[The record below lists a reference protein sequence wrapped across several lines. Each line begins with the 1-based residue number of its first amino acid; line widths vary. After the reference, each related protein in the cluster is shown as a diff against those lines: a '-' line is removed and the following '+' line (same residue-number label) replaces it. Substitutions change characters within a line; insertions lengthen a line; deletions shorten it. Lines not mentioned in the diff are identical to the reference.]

1 MSDEVLICTHIKMF
15 EAWLRDNEP
24 GANHEVAQLTSW
36 EEATKGLEI
45 PQRQPSQETEIE
57 R

>member
-1 MSDEVLICTHIKMF
+1 MF